1 MCIINIDSSFLVM
14 PSITIFY
21 QVDKKITL
29 PKGALDSKRLR
40 TTAPNSCFDPHLNI
54 RATLMQMSRSLRWFS
69 RIKQRVKNALLDR
82 KEGRDSDWSAIFLK
96 AAVT

>member
-1 MCIINIDSSFLVM
+1 MYNKYTFKFSSYAKHCHMIMII
-14 PSITIFY
+14 
-21 QVDKKITL
+21 L
-29 PKGALDSKRLR
+29 PMGALESKRLR
-40 TTAPNSCFDPHLNI
+40 LNTYFDPHLNI